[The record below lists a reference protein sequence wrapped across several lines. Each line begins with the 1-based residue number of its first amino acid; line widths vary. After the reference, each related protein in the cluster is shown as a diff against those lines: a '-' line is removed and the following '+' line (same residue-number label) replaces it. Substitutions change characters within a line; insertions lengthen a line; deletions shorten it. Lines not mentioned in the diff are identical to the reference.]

1 MKTKI
6 LLAELERY
14 ILVVLQELKE
24 LRPKDYAYFHSVF
37 PLLIPSLESQFTKQD
52 MIKIYP
58 EGNEIALEILKYS
71 AQNEEFIV
79 FLEEVFSTRYY
90 KEDQPEL
97 FWPDK
102 ITAKKISTEKIST
115 EKISTEKISTEKI
128 PVEKTPKAIND
139 FDPSLIQM
147 AKNFGTAMLDSAK
160 TGFKKVTPEQ
170 HAERMAICN
179 TCQFWDGKARMGMG
193 KCAKCGCTGAKQWLS
208 SSSCPI
214 NLWGSLP

>member
-1 MKTKI
+1 MSCELPYDEYLLKRSYFNDPFKNAKFVTNCNAVRAILGLPPAPSNDMCIIDTYENFCKNHQPVIDAINKI
-6 LLAELERY
+6 
-14 ILVVLQELKE
+14 Q
-24 LRPKDYAYFHSVF
+24 S
-37 PLLIPSLESQFTKQD
+37 
-52 MIKIYP
+52 
-58 EGNEIALEILKYS
+58 NES
-71 AQNEEFIV
+71 AQ
-79 FLEEVFSTRYY
+79 R
-90 KEDQPEL
+90 
-97 FWPDK
+97 
-102 ITAKKISTEKIST
+102 AKNKNTDGVKEKIV
-115 EKISTEKISTEKI
+115 K
-128 PVEKTPKAIND
+128 D
-139 FDPSLIQM
+139 FDPSLFQM

>member
-1 MKTKI
+1 MKTKV
-6 LLAELERY
+6 LLDELEKY
-14 ILVVLQELKE
+14 IFVILKELKE
-24 LRPKDYAYFHSVF
+24 FRPKDYEVFHSLF
-37 PLLIPSLESQFTKQD
+37 PSVIPKLDVEWTKEDKVKIFQKREEIVPELLKQTLQS
-52 MIKIYP
+52 K
-58 EGNEIALEILKYS
+58 
-71 AQNEEFIV
+71 EFLLFI
-79 FLEEVFSTRYY
+79 EEVFSTRYY
-90 KEDQPEL
+90 KETDPET

-102 ITAKKISTEKIST
+102 FKNEVKVQPTK
-115 EKISTEKISTEKI
+115 
-128 PVEKTPKAIND
+128 VIND